1 MTMTAQRPPVS
12 ETTQRANA
20 FVAAHMAAAEALG
33 DRLAEVFDDPDAL
46 TSELR
51 RGLERLADPAYIAGQ
66 QLVAPGIGPTL
77 GVRNPL
83 LDATVRRLRGA
94 TKGESSTV
102 VLYAADRVL
111 REEVLELRWF
121 AYRLLERTVARDP
134 ERTWQLIRRA
144 ARQAADWISVDTLA
158 RPAARGVIA
167 EHYRWAELEQLVYAP
182 SRWERRFVGSTI
194 ASIPFVD
201 RDAGRTPEYV
211 RRALPLLGELI
222 GDDQPDVQKALS
234 WAYRSVAQAD
244 RTAVADALD
253 PEAATAKA
261 TEDGHRAW
269 VIRDVL
275 PKLEASRAA
284 ALRERLEGVRR
295 QPGAPPTSRAAETAA
310 RFHDLGLGQAMP
322 EPPL

>member
-1 MTMTAQRPPVS
+1 MTMTAPRPPVS

-20 FVAAHMAAAEALG
+20 FVAEHTPAAEALG
-33 DRLAEVFDDPDAL
+33 DRLAEVFHDPDAL
-46 TSELR
+46 TEALR
-51 RGLERLADPAYIAGQ
+51 GGLERLADPAYLAGQ

-83 LDATVRRLRGA
+83 LDATLRRLRAA

-102 VLYAADRVL
+102 ILYAADRLL
-111 REEVLELRWF
+111 REEVLELRWVAF
-121 AYRLLERTVARDP
+121 RLLEWTVERDP

-144 ARQAADWISVDTLA
+144 AHHAADWISVDTLA
-158 RPAARGVIA
+158 RPAARGILA
-167 EHYRWAELEQLVYAP
+167 ERYRWAELEQLVYAP

-201 RDAGRTPEYV
+201 RDAGRTQDYV
-211 RRALPLLGELI
+211 RRALPLLGDLI

-234 WAYRSVAQAD
+234 WAYRSVAQVD
-244 RTAVADALD
+244 GTAVADALEA
-253 PEAATAKA
+253 EAATATA

-275 PKLEASRAA
+275 PKLEGSRAN
-284 ALRERLEGVRR
+284 ALRERLDGVRR
-295 QPGAPPTSRAAETAA
+295 RPGAPSTSRAAETAA
-310 RFHDLGLGQAMP
+310 RFRDLGLGRPMP